1 MLIKNEDLTYI
12 SSIPLTVTSLNIR
25 DIALD
30 ETVFKNKEAKM
41 SNQSYIFKITLMGS
55 GMANIQH

>member
-1 MLIKNEDLTYI
+1 MLI
-12 SSIPLTVTSLNIR
+12 NIR

-41 SNQSYIFKITLMGS
+41 SNQSYFFKITLMNNKWS
-55 GMANIQH
+55 FSFIFLYNDQSLEII

>member
-1 MLIKNEDLTYI
+1 MLI
-12 SSIPLTVTSLNIR
+12 NIR

-30 ETVFKNKEAKM
+30 EIVIKNKEAKIP
-41 SNQSYIFKITLMGS
+41 NQSYFFKITLMGS